1 MGMAGVSSDVKPA
14 FISDEVAAD
23 DDFIVTAARP
33 NTVATLANTA
43 FASGG
48 ARILTVTTAGTS
60 DNGKTNTIVGTD
72 VFDNALTEVIVST
85 GSAEAVD
92 GTKYFKTVTSVTSST
107 QFAGNIEVGSIASA
121 AQAVGGGNRVR
132 LKGFSIVSGGT
143 AGVLFNFIDGDTRM
157 MVVQLLFKAR
167 TIGTDNTTL
176 DNTIPDEGVVFDS
189 GMYVVYTIATVDMMN
204 FFYA

>member
-1 MGMAGVSSDVKPA
+1 MGMAGGKSDVKPA

-23 DDFIVTAARP
+23 DNFIVTAARP
-33 NTVATLANTA
+33 NTAATLANTA

-60 DNGKTNTIVGTD
+60 DNAKTNTIVGTD

-92 GTKYFKTVTSVTSST
+92 GTKYFKTVTSVTSSA

-143 AGVLFNFIDGDTRM
+143 AGVVEFIDGTPESGT
-157 MVVQLLFKAR
+157 VLFKSK

-176 DNTIPDEGVVFDS
+176 DRTIPQNGILFES
-189 GMYVVYTIATVDMMN
+189 GLSIRYTVGTIDMMT
-204 FFYA
+204 FFFA